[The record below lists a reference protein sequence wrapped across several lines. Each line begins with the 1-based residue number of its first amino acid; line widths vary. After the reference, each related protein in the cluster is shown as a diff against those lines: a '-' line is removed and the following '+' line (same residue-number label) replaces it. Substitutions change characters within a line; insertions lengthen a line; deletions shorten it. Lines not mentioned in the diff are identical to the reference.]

1 MLITA
6 FSPASF
12 TLALAVV
19 VLTMAIIGGVN
30 SITGALVGASL
41 ITALNE
47 AMRRVENGVDVA
59 GLHIKAATGIS
70 AAVLGIAL
78 IVTLRLRP
86 AGLLSSYEF
95 QFGFG
100 RAVRAAPVSTV
111 REQQMPAPSEE
122 R

>member
-1 MLITA
+1 MLLTA

-12 TLALAVV
+12 TISLAVV

-30 SITGALVGASL
+30 SITGALVGAAL
-41 ITALNE
+41 ITVLNE
-47 AMRRVENGVDVA
+47 VLRRVEDGVDVA

-78 IVTLRLRP
+78 ILTLRLRP
-86 AGLLSSYEF
+86 AGLSPRTSF
-95 QFGFG
+95 SWGC
-100 RAVRAAPVSTV
+100 VRSHAQAEVVADPD
-111 REQQMPAPSEE
+111 RERLPEE